1 MDIFSRFK
9 KKYLPLNTIKVSTL
23 ALKHNYNYLTKSTN
37 LAIAP
42 ALKSNAY
49 GHGLVLTAKQ
59 LDPLGAPFFCVDSI
73 FEAYELLKNKIKT
86 PILIMGYIN
95 PDNLKVKKLPFSFAV
110 STREMFE
117 AVYAYQ
123 PHAGIHV
130 FVDTGMRREGVSM
143 QDLPAFIEL
152 IQSKKGIR
160 IEGLMAHFA
169 ASDKFDE
176 MTKNQVQN
184 FQLAQKMFEE
194 AGIHP
199 KWIHHGNSSAV
210 LNYKNYKGKIGN
222 MARAGIALYGIDP
235 ENKNK
240 KLKPAMQFSSTI
252 SQIKD
257 LAKGE
262 ATGYD
267 FTFTAKKDMKVGV
280 VSAGYN
286 DGVERRLSN
295 VGFVKVGKT
304 FCRIIGRV
312 SMNLTV
318 IDLTEVPN
326 PTVGDK
332 VVIYS
337 NDLKDKNFIS
347 EAALESMT
355 IAYDLLVKLSPM
367 IKRITIT

>member
-1 MDIFSRFK
+1 MDFLSFLK
-9 KKYLPLNTIKVSTL
+9 KEYKPLNTIEISQSAFT
-23 ALKHNYNYLTKSTN
+23 HNYQYLSKSSG

-73 FEAYELLKNKIKT
+73 FEAYELLKNNIKT
-86 PILIMGYIN
+86 PVLIMGYIN

-110 STREMFE
+110 STVEMLE
-117 AVYAYQ
+117 TVYKYQ

-130 FVDTGMRREGVSM
+130 FVDTGIRREGVPM
-143 QDLPAFIEL
+143 QDLPEFIKF

-169 ASDKFDE
+169 ASDRFDAQ
-176 MTKNQVQN
+176 TKSQVKN
-184 FQLAQKMFEE
+184 FQSAQKMFEN

-199 KWIHHGNSSAV
+199 KWIHHANSSAV
-210 LNYKNYKGKIGN
+210 LNYKNYEGKIGN
-222 MARAGIALYGIDP
+222 MARVGIALYGIDP
-235 ENKNK
+235 ENKN
-240 KLKPAMQFSSTI
+240 LKPAMQFSSTI
-252 SQIKD
+252 SQIKE

-262 ATGYD
+262 ASGYD
-267 FTFTAKKDMKVGV
+267 FTFAAKKDMKIGV

-286 DGVERRLSN
+286 DGVDRRLSN
-295 VGFVKVGKT
+295 IGFVKVGKT
-304 FCRIIGRV
+304 FCGVVGRV

-332 VVIYS
+332 VIIYS
-337 NDLKDKNFIS
+337 NNPKDKNVIS
-347 EAALESMT
+347 ESAIVSKT
-355 IAYDLLVKLSPM
+355 IAYDLLVKLSPST
-367 IKRITIT
+367 KRIVVS